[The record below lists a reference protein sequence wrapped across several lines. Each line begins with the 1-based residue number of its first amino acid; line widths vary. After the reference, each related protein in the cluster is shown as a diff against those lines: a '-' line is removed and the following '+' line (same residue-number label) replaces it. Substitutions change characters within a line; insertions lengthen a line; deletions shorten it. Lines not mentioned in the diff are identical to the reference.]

1 MKLVVGLGNPGKEYA
16 NSRHNTGALCVQ
28 LLAKQMGVPLERKSR
43 LATLAEGD
51 LAGQRTALAVPRTF
65 MNTSGG
71 AVSGL
76 LQRYGIKPQ
85 DLILVYDDLDL
96 PLGTIRVRPSGS
108 SAGHNGVK
116 SVIAALGTEQFPRVR
131 IGIDR
136 PVQGGADQIAYV
148 LSAFT
153 RAEQAQLNKALE
165 RAAEAVVCVLAGG
178 VDATMNRYN
187 RKDTPDN
194 NP

>member
-1 MKLVVGLGNPGKEYA
+1 VKLVVGLGNPGRAYA
-16 NSRHNTGALCVQ
+16 NTRHNTGALCVQ

-43 LATLAEGD
+43 IATIAEGD
-51 LAGQRTALAVPRTF
+51 LAGERAALAVPRTF
-65 MNTSGG
+65 VNTSGG

-76 LQRYGIKPQ
+76 LQRFGLKPK

-116 SVIAALGTEQFPRVR
+116 SVVAALGTEQFPRVR

-136 PVQGGADQIAYV
+136 PAQGGMDQIAYV

-153 RAEQAQLNKALE
+153 RAEHEQLNQALE
-165 RAAEAVVCVLAGG
+165 RAAEAVICVLAEG
-178 VDATMNRYN
+178 VDVAMNRYN
-187 RKDTPDN
+187 RRETPDSQ
-194 NP
+194 P